1 MNHFTI
7 GLWHA
12 IFIDFIWIFLDFIWQ
27 PAVANSVVEPRRRS
41 KELSK
46 ARFSPKE
53 RHGHCLV
60 VCCLSDPLEL
70 SESWQNH
77 YIWEVCSANRWDA
90 LKTATPTASTGQ
102 QRGPKSSPWQHPT
115 VHHTTNQAS
124 KVEWIGLQSFASSS
138 VFTWPLTNQLPL
150 LQASQQCFAEKML
163 PQPAGGRKCFPRV
176 WWIPKHR
183 FYTTGINQLIS

>member
-1 MNHFTI
+1 MPYKLTENQENLSFWSVIFLFYITTVNHFTI

-77 YIWEVCSANRWDA
+77 YIWEVCSANQWDTP
-90 LKTATPTASTGQ
+90 KTTKLVNRKGPILLYDSVWPHVAQPTLQKLNKLGYKILLH
-102 QRGPKSSPWQHPT
+102 PPHSPDFSPT
-115 VHHTTNQAS
+115 N
-124 KVEWIGLQSFASSS
+124 
-138 VFTWPLTNQLPL
+138 
-150 LQASQQCFAEKML
+150 
-163 PQPAGGRKCFPRV
+163 
-176 WWIPKHR
+176 
-183 FYTTGINQLIS
+183 